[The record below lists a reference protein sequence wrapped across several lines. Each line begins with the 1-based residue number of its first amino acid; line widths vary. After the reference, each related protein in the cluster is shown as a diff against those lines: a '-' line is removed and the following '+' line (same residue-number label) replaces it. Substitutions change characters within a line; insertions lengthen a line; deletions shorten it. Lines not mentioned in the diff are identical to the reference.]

1 MTTHT
6 APVGEEL
13 RTYLEKARTSQA
25 RISTS
30 KGDIVFT
37 FYPDDAPQHSAAFIK
52 LSEAGFYDGL
62 AFHRVEPGFVVQGGD
77 PDGNGTGGPGY
88 KLKAEF
94 NARPHVRGT
103 VAMARSA
110 NPDSAGSQFYLC
122 LDDARFLDRQYTVF
136 GQMIDGFDTLDAIRV
151 GDVMNNVTIEPKP

>member
-6 APVGEEL
+6 LPVGEEL
-13 RTYLEKARTSQA
+13 RTLLEKARTSQA
-25 RISTS
+25 RIATS

-37 FYPDDAPQHSAAFIK
+37 FYPDDAPQHCAAFIK
-52 LSEAGFYDGL
+52 LTEAGFYDGL
-62 AFHRVEPGFVVQGGD
+62 TFHRVEPGFVIQGGD
-77 PDGNGTGGPGY
+77 PSGNGTGGPGY

-110 NPDSAGSQFYLC
+110 SPDSAGSQFYVC

-136 GQMIDGFDTLDAIRV
+136 GQMTDGFDALDAIRV
-151 GDVMNNVTIEPKP
+151 GDVMTKVTIEPK